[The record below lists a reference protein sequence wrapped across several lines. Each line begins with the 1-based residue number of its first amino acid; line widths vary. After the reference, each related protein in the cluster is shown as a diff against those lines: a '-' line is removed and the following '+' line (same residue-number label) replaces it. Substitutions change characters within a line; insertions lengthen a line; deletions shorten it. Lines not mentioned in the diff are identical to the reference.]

1 MAVSSGV
8 GLRMGGGQSSEKQN
22 SKGKYEVPASTASPS
37 EREQPQSQPQ
47 QPTSTSHS
55 SPEPSDSKAG
65 TSSVPSLK
73 RKFGPW
79 TAVYDGVELQH
90 FRHEQTGER
99 VGKDELFAEWER
111 LEDEHN
117 RPYFHNLS
125 DGKTQWEAPAGYYE
139 WVEEQEKAKIR
150 R

>member
-1 MAVSSGV
+1 
-8 GLRMGGGQSSEKQN
+8 MGGGQSSKKRN
-22 SKGKYEVPASTASPS
+22 SKGKYEVPPSRASPT
-37 EREQPQSQPQ
+37 EQEQPQSQPQ
-47 QPTSTSHS
+47 QPGPTPHS
-55 SPEPSDSKAG
+55 SLEASESKARA
-65 TSSVPSLK
+65 SLVPSLK
-73 RKFGPW
+73 HKFGPW

-99 VGKDELFAEWER
+99 LAKDELFAEWER